1 MNPAGETIA
10 ELRPEVQELGYRFAR
25 LTLERGVYGALPSE
39 S

>member
-10 ELRPEVQELGYRFAR
+10 ELRPEAQELGYRFASV
-25 LTLERGVYGALPSE
+25 TLEGGVYGAIPSE